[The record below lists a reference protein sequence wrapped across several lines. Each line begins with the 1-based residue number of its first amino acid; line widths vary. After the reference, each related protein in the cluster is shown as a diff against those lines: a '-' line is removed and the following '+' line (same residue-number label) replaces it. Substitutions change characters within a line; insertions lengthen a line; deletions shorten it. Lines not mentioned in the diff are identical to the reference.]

1 MSAIDFIDQTD
12 NLIDERADFVIKE
25 IDGDMYGFLLFER
38 GENVHNNGLYIS
50 FKKGH
55 CRISPKGKLRFL
67 RVKKVGNT
75 FTVHYGNCVIHS
87 AGYTPALIFHGDEQF
102 FFGQELEFVFPS
114 EEATR
119 AAAQA
124 LNSLDPEEKFF
135 WVKNDCSLPEG
146 KNLEVV
152 THPCCFEIAAELA
165 QKICDIAKQCG
176 ATNDNCGHHCHVNK
190 DQLSTEVIA
199 NLLLIVDKQWN
210 DIERFSGRSTAAL
223 NAWAGNPLNGIDDK
237 KTTALEIA
245 RSDRYV
251 GRNCAVNTVND
262 NTVEF
267 RFAAGT
273 TDGIQAIKNLQFF
286 KELLNKAQH
295 DH

>member
-1 MSAIDFIDQTD
+1 MSAIDFIDQVD
-12 NLIDERADFVIKE
+12 DLIDKGTAFVIKE
-25 IDGDMYGFLLFER
+25 IDGDMYGALSFER

-50 FKKGH
+50 FKRRH
-55 CRISPKGKLRFL
+55 FRMSPKGKLRFL
-67 RVKKVGNT
+67 RAEKVDNT
-75 FTVHYGNCVIHS
+75 FTIHYGNCVIHG
-87 AGYTPALIFHGDEQF
+87 AGYTPTLIFHGDERF

-114 EEATR
+114 EEATK

-124 LNSLDPEEKFF
+124 FNNFDPEEKFF

-152 THPCCFEIAAELA
+152 THPCCFEVAADLA
-165 QKICDIAKQCG
+165 QKICSTASQFN
-176 ATNDNCGHHCHVNK
+176 ATNENCGHHCHVNRN
-190 DQLSTEVIA
+190 QLSTEVIA
-199 NLLLIVDKQWN
+199 NLLLIVDERWA

-223 NAWAGNPLNGIDDK
+223 NAWAGNPLNDIKDK
-237 KTTALEIA
+237 KTIALDIA
-245 RSDRYV
+245 RGDRYV
-251 GRNCAVNTVND
+251 GRNCAINTVND
-262 NTVEF
+262 DTVEF

-273 TDGIQAIKNLQFF
+273 TDGIQAVLNLKFF